1 MQFAVRSITNKSFN
15 TGLGRGCFNVLL
27 ILLASVARIDGRINR
42 RCTFGG
48 FSSIVNAALKR
59 ILQEYVLLLRNSSKL
74 GINHYFLD
82 QRKTRTY
89 HLANWI

>member
-1 MQFAVRSITNKSFN
+1 MGVSMY
-15 TGLGRGCFNVLL
+15 CF
-27 ILLASVARIDGRINR
+27 ILLVSAARIDGRINR

-82 QRKTRTY
+82 QRKARTY
-89 HLANWI
+89 HAPDIASELAARGLVSGKERAL